1 MAVSEVDGTAPSLD
15 TTISEFCFRRHKAHR
30 YMLWGKSKEQIK
42 RAISPCRSNTLQLTV
57 VA

>member
-30 YMLWGKSKEQIK
+30 YMLWGKSKEQ
-42 RAISPCRSNTLQLTV
+42 
-57 VA
+57 